1 MVRVV
6 PRVRDWLLA
15 LLAAAAGCVDAL
27 SYLRLGNVFIANMTG
42 NAVLLGIATGQQLAA
57 RALHSVMALV
67 GFALGVLAGAALAG
81 RRAESEGG
89 AWPAGVT
96 LALGVEL
103 LMLVGVAVGWLLSGK
118 DPAGGPEDALVVL
131 AGLAMGLQSAAV
143 RQLRVE
149 GVATTY
155 VTGTL
160 TALLAG
166 LVDRGAARGGLLR
179 QGGVLLTLVAGAVVG
194 AAAVGVAG
202 GVAALIPVVLVAAVV
217 AIAAWARPAPGR
229 SGQGE
234 SG

>member
-1 MVRVV
+1 
-6 PRVRDWLLA
+6 
-15 LLAAAAGCVDAL
+15 
-27 SYLRLGNVFIANMTG
+27 
-42 NAVLLGIATGQQLAA
+42 
-57 RALHSVMALV
+57 
-67 GFALGVLAGAALAG
+67 
-81 RRAESEGG
+81 
-89 AWPAGVT
+89 

-103 LMLVGVAVGWLLSGK
+103 LMLVGVAAGWLLSGK

-166 LVDRGAARGGLLR
+166 LVNRGAARGGLLR

-194 AAAVGVAG
+194 AAAVGAAG